1 MDVINY
7 LELINIDLKDYY
19 NIFKRLSKFSYKNN
33 VYLLND
39 SIYIDFK
46 IKNPVYIEFTEHID
60 IDSIEDEFYELFP
73 DNVKSI
79 IKGKKEPFYKYEI
92 IKKYDNV
99 SNVTFRY
106 IPSIH
111 ELSIIINNESS
122 FIGTLDDFIVLEKG
136 Q

>member
-1 MDVINY
+1 MEFFNY
-7 LELINIDLKDYY
+7 LESKNLDLKDYY
-19 NIFKRLSKFSYKNN
+19 DIFKRLLYLSDKSD
-33 VYLLND
+33 VYCSEN
-39 SIYIDFK
+39 SIYINFNMK
-46 IKNPVYIEFTEHID
+46 RPVYIEFTEHID